1 MTINDLPGVIVSI
14 VVLFIVSVSLGGVAD
29 NVIQE
34 AIRQTSGA
42 TATLLMALA
51 AILGI
56 PTFILTVVK
65 MLGYE

>member
-1 MTINDLPGVIVSI
+1 MTINDLPRVIVSI

-56 PTFILTVVK
+56 PTFILTMVK